1 MKKHILKVN
10 LFDLFS
16 SKKKA
21 IFNLKISTEIK
32 LLKLEEALKGIKK
45 NDLCGIVELFQAIS
59 VFYDDN
65 GFEEEIIAFKKHN
78 EDGPLD
84 KQVDIL
90 EIIQKHIKNAGR
102 DQYGMNRTDK
112 GQKINANDV
121 FIGNVCGLFT
131 QPVDYWLLHKDELK
145 KAFRPDV
152 SRDPENIISNWD
164 ILEDQCKKFV
174 DSHVNGIIKQINI
187 FRNSWN

>member
-21 IFNLKISTEIK
+21 IFNLKISAEIK

-45 NDLCGIVELFQAIS
+45 NDLSGIVELFQAIS

-65 GFEEEIIAFKKHN
+65 GFQEDIFALKKHN
-78 EDGPLD
+78 KDGSLD
-84 KQVDIL
+84 KQINAL

-102 DQYGMNRTDK
+102 DPYGINRTVK
-112 GQKINANDV
+112 GQDVSAANV

-131 QPVDYWLLHKDELK
+131 QPVDHWLSHKAELK

-164 ILEDQCKKFV
+164 IIEDQCKKFV
-174 DSHVNGIIKQINI
+174 DSHINGIIQQSKI